1 MHDSHRLA
9 IDFQRRIT
17 PMFAKYIAELVARLV
32 LLSIAVFLLFTDPS
46 LLDISTRFSL
56 SHGIT
61 FVDIAFAV
69 MILDMATKLFPSAR
83 IAIGSKKQYGT
94 FHKPTPVTVE
104 EQVRDTVKFMAV
116 GKGIEVGENL
126 PVRTDWLGP
135 LPEPTASSIS
145 SLFKKH
151 VTIPAEET
159 AKGISELSRQVARQ
173 LSSISGKNI
182 ASELLDAGEEMRSSI
197 RENRV
202 AEIVPVVV
210 FWMLLNALVAM
221 ILLYFG
227 TLSPQACL
235 LWSLL
240 YFVADMV
247 CVVAWCPFQV
257 ILMRNRCCTTCQIFN
272 WDAIMA
278 VTPLLFVP
286 CPFSWL
292 LLVVALIVLVRWEA
306 AFLRNPERFD
316 ERTNASLSC
325 SNCTDKLCVLRR
337 PLKDKKKRD
346 SR

>member
-9 IDFQRRIT
+9 IDSQRRIT
-17 PMFAKYIAELVARLV
+17 PMFAKYIAELVARLA

-46 LLDISTRFSL
+46 SLDVSTQFSL

-69 MILDMATKLFPSAR
+69 MILDMATKLFPSAK

-104 EQVRDTVKFMAV
+104 EQVRDTVKFMAI

-135 LPEPTASSIS
+135 LPESTASSIS
-145 SLFKKH
+145 SLFRKH
-151 VTIPAEET
+151 VTVPAEET

-173 LSSISGKNI
+173 LSTISGKNI

-210 FWMLLNALVAM
+210 FWVLLNTLVAM
-221 ILLYFG
+221 TLLHFG
-227 TLSPQACL
+227 MLSPQTCL